1 MAWVR
6 GRDGH
11 ILTVGREPF
20 VADPRISSLYSVS
33 GIVKI
38 FIVIV
43 LFAEKFLCQT
53 CEDIVS
59 SLLFG

>member
-11 ILTVGREPF
+11 ILTVGREAF
-20 VADPRISSLYSVS
+20 VADPRISALYSVS

-38 FIVIV
+38 VIFIV
-43 LFAEKFLCQT
+43 LW
-53 CEDIVS
+53 
-59 SLLFG
+59 

>member
-11 ILTVGREPF
+11 ILTVGQEPF

-38 FIVIV
+38 VSVIA
-43 LFAEKFLCQT
+43 LLGEKLLWQT
-53 CEDIVS
+53 IAYH
-59 SLLFG
+59 LHTF

>member
-1 MAWVR
+1 MR

-11 ILTVGREPF
+11 ILTVGQEPF

-38 FIVIV
+38 VSVIA
-43 LFAEKFLCQT
+43 LLGEKLLWQT
-53 CEDIVS
+53 IS
-59 SLLFG
+59 PAYILK